1 MRRLVSLADI
11 VTPNLTEGCR
21 LTDVPYRD
29 HGWTRK
35 ELLRMAESLTD
46 YGPQKVVI
54 TGIPQGEFI
63 ANFMYEKGREPRM
76 IRTHRVFE
84 ERCGTG
90 DLFASIITADAV
102 NGVEFEQSVRKACR
116 FIKKCMIKTA
126 EMHIEP
132 KNGVCFEE
140 LLHLL

>member
-1 MRRLVSLADI
+1 MAER
-11 VTPNLTEGCR
+11 LTE
-21 LTDVPYRD
+21 
-29 HGWTRK
+29 
-35 ELLRMAESLTD
+35 
-46 YGPQKVVI
+46 YGPEKVVI

-90 DLFASIITADAV
+90 DLFASIIVADAV
-102 NGVEFEQSVRKACR
+102 NGVEFGHSVRRACR

-126 EMHIEP
+126 ELQIEP